1 MYNMEVINLA
11 SSPNRVCSTR
21 CVIFTVSG
29 LKGPLVSGMT
39 ILLNP
44 QGRRIKG
51 SSYLHCKDSNSLVK
65 FVFLSLQT

>member
-29 LKGPLVSGMT
+29 LKGPLVSDMT
-39 ILLNP
+39 ILLNAHREE
-44 QGRRIKG
+44 GSKAARI
-51 SSYLHCKDSNSLVK
+51 YIVRTAIHL
-65 FVFLSLQT
+65 